1 MKPTEEQ
8 IIKIA
13 EELECGMN
21 CYFNIKIGAIKKI
34 LNFNSWDVADEES
47 WQEDI
52 QEIENNYEDYIE
64 FEGMDSHRS
73 FNLMV
78 DFVDEIN
85 DLQLKERLVRALN
98 KPKPFRNFKWV
109 IDNSGEYRQQW
120 FDFRKSRYISWV
132 KQQML

>member
-34 LNFNSWDVADEES
+34 LNFNSWDVADEEP

-132 KQQML
+132 KQQIL